1 MDVFLRAKK
10 GEVLCGDKYI
20 IKQYGKGTLYI
31 LIDAIGHGKEASLIA
46 GITSQLIED
55 SINMKLPNI
64 IEACNAKLSGTR
76 GAVICF
82 VFYLPEENK
91 AYYYSVGNISCLLVS
106 NTRVVKLNSIPG
118 IFGLKNLDIT
128 LSEVETTEK
137 DRLLMFTDG
146 ATELKAESYAQLQ
159 KMNSRHLV
167 QMLSETW
174 TGQDD
179 ICCICEQLHG

>member
-1 MDVFLRAKK
+1 MDLFLRTKK

-20 IKQYGKGTLYI
+20 IKQYGKGILYI
-31 LIDAIGHGKEASLIA
+31 LIDAVGHGEEASFIA
-46 GITSQLIED
+46 GITSQLIAD
-55 SINMKLPNI
+55 SINMKLLNI

-76 GAVICF
+76 GAVIFF

-91 AYYYSVGNISCLLVS
+91 AYYYGVGNISCLLVS
-106 NTRVVKLNSIPG
+106 NTRVVKLNSTPG
-118 IFGLKNLDIT
+118 ILGLKNLDIT
-128 LSEVETTEK
+128 LSEVDITEE

-146 ATELKAESYAQLQ
+146 ASELKVESYAQLQ

-167 QMLSETW
+167 NMLSNTW

>member
-31 LIDAIGHGKEASLIA
+31 LLDAVGHGKEASFIA
-46 GITSQLIED
+46 GIASQFIED
-55 SINMKLPNI
+55 SINMELANM

-76 GAVICF
+76 GVVICF
-82 VFYLPEENK
+82 VLYLPEEKK
-91 AYYYSVGNISCLLVS
+91 AYYYGVGNISCLLVS

-118 IFGLKNLDIT
+118 IFGLQNREIT
-128 LSEVETTEK
+128 LSEVDITQE

-167 QMLSETW
+167 HMLSKTW

-179 ICCICEQLHG
+179 ICCIGEPLHG